1 MNEPGLELDWDT
13 ANRITLL
20 NLLDSRKILL
30 KVFERHYE
38 NNEWMHPDDVVE
50 NKRYIEA
57 LEVLILYYGGD
68 LES

>member
-1 MNEPGLELDWDT
+1 MNGLELDWDT

-20 NLLDSRKILL
+20 NLLDSRKIIL
-30 KVFERHYE
+30 KELERHYSH
-38 NNEWMHPDDVVE
+38 NEWMHPDDVVE
-50 NKRYIEA
+50 NKRCIEA